1 VSSLDPLQNTCPIH
15 LEFPPAYS
23 KNNASQNKTTK
34 LAYNATIRIA
44 VAGRSRTKRESLDDT
59 IVRDAIA
66 GCRNERLGQCQSAL
80 RLMTNLRSPNTVH
93 RKYVSCGDGDVM
105 GGTMQNFD
113 ITAKRAARRL
123 SVRCSARSIVHGC
136 EAYLNV
142 DRNVPSIEKANR
154 VAAVE
159 MEIASRS
166 RSLSSQPRL
175 RTLRRITESQ
185 SGGRAS
191 D

>member
-1 VSSLDPLQNTCPIH
+1 
-15 LEFPPAYS
+15 
-23 KNNASQNKTTK
+23 
-34 LAYNATIRIA
+34 
-44 VAGRSRTKRESLDDT
+44 
-59 IVRDAIA
+59 
-66 GCRNERLGQCQSAL
+66 
-80 RLMTNLRSPNTVH
+80 MTNLRSPNTVH

-136 EAYLNV
+136 VAYLNV

-166 RSLSSQPRL
+166 STNHIIRRQRPPDPLQLELADRL
-175 RTLRRITESQ
+175 DLH
-185 SGGRAS
+185 GVL
-191 D
+191 DLY